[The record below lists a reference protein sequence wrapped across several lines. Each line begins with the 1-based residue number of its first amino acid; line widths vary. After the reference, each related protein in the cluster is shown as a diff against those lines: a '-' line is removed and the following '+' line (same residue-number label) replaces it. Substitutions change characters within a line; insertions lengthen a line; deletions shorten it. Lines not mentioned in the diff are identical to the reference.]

1 MIRFSIIAATGR
13 NLAIGFQNQL
23 LWNISEDL
31 RRFKEITMGNPIVM
45 GRKTFDSIGRP
56 LPGRA
61 NIILTRDSEFFQK
74 NVSVAH
80 SIEESYDKALSLC
93 SRDACKEAFI
103 IGGEQIYKL
112 WLPFVSRLYLTEVES
127 EKIGDA
133 FFPAIDQD
141 DWEVKDRR
149 PGKGVDNLK
158 YTFVTL
164 DRKESPKFV

>member
-1 MIRFSIIAATGR
+1 M
-13 NLAIGFQNQL
+13 
-23 LWNISEDL
+23 
-31 RRFKEITMGNPIVM
+31 
-45 GRKTFDSIGRP
+45 
-56 LPGRA
+56 
-61 NIILTRDSEFFQK
+61 
-74 NVSVAH
+74 H
-80 SIEESYDKALSLC
+80 SIEESYYKALSFC

-133 FFPAIDQD
+133 FFPVIDQD
-141 DWEVKDRR
+141 DWEVKERR

-164 DRKESPKFV
+164 DRKESPNFV